1 MSRKKNILFLI
12 PSLRGGGAERTLI
25 NLLKKIDYE
34 RYDVD
39 LLVVSKMGPYVQEV
53 PSDVNTTYLYKNN
66 FIVRCLAYLHRE
78 YGIDWF
84 FKNKMEKVT
93 TMYDVGISFIDSN
106 FTDLLFL
113 KENVKRRVAIIHSSY
128 L

>member
-1 MSRKKNILFLI
+1 MTQKRKILFLI

-34 RYDVD
+34 RYNVD
-39 LLVVSKMGPYVQEV
+39 LIVVSKTGPYVDEV
-53 PSDVNTTYLYKNN
+53 PLDVNTTYLFKNN

-84 FKNKMEKVT
+84 FRKKMKKSTDE
-93 TMYDVGISFIDSN
+93 YDVG
-106 FTDLLFL
+106 
-113 KENVKRRVAIIHSSY
+113 
-128 L
+128 